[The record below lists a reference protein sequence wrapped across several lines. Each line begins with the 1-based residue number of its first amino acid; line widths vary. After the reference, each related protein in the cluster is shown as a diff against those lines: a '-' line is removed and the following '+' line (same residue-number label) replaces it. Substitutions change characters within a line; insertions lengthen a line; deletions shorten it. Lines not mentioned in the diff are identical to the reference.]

1 MSGPLAQAAQV
12 AAMVK
17 KVEDFQETAKTT
29 LESAKDVVHTFEEN
43 PGVSGALKGAV
54 RKELPLEVPGAEPKV
69 WPPTP
74 SPWYYLLYFLLLP
87 LAPAAMAIAGDT
99 NNALTRIAF
108 LTIVP
113 FGLFIGMFA
122 TINDYF
128 ITLANP
134 KSFFEKGTQRFPPFS
149 WCGMDPDS
157 NSPNITKPSKK
168 VACAP
173 PSVLAVMAG
182 TVGAMVGKLIEN
194 SPAVR
199 ALDGLAVSAAKTA
212 EAALGKAENA
222 IDAVNVKGAVAK
234 LTAAVPPVPAIPGG
248 EAMGAAS
255 SLAGGLQNPMGAAG
269 GLLPQMPQMPQMP
282 QVPQMPQ
289 MPQVPQMPQMPQA
302 PQMPQMPQGLGTQF
316 SEIRINPA
324 TGKPEGYG
332 TMVGGGQGQ
341 SQSSNQLTSF
351 DTLILTGLAALLGAS
366 AFLTAGRHAY
376 VAAYGPSDSP
386 PFAGRV

>member
-1 MSGPLAQAAQV
+1 MSGPLAQAAQA

-17 KVEDFQETAKTT
+17 KVEDFQKTAKAT
-29 LESAKDVVHTFEEN
+29 LESAKDTVHTFEEN
-43 PGVSGALKGAV
+43 PGVSTALKGAV
-54 RKELPLEVPGAEPKV
+54 STYLPLEIPGAEPKV

-113 FGLFIGMFA
+113 FGFFIGMLA
-122 TINDYF
+122 SINDYF
-128 ITLANP
+128 ITFANP
-134 KSFFEKGTQRFPPFS
+134 KAFFENGTQRFPPFS

-173 PSVLAVMAG
+173 PSIFAVMAG
-182 TVGAMVGKLIEN
+182 VIGSMIGKFIQN

-199 ALDGLAVSAAKTA
+199 ALDGIAVSAAKTA

-234 LTAAVPPVPAIPGG
+234 LTAAVPAVPAIPGG
-248 EAMGAAS
+248 EGMAAAGALAS
-255 SLAGGLQNPMGAAG
+255 NPMGAAG
-269 GLLPQMPQMPQMP
+269 GLLPQMPQMPG
-282 QVPQMPQ
+282 MPQ
-289 MPQVPQMPQMPQA
+289 MPLPQMQQPQM

-316 SEIRINPA
+316 SEIRMNPA
-324 TGKPEGYG
+324 TGKPAGYG
-332 TMVGGGQGQ
+332 TMVGGGGGEGQG
-341 SQSSNQLTSF
+341 QLTSF

-386 PFAGRV
+386 PFSGRV

>member
-1 MSGPLAQAAQV
+1 MSGPFAQAAQA
-12 AAMVK
+12 AAMVQK
-17 KVEDFQETAKTT
+17 AEQFQT
-29 LESAKDVVHTFEEN
+29 SAKSALEQAKGVVHTFEEK
-43 PGVSGALKGAV
+43 PGVSSALKGVV
-54 RKELPLEVPGAEPKV
+54 REALPLEVPGAEPKV

-113 FGLFIGMFA
+113 FGFFIGMLA

-134 KSFFEKGTQRFPPFS
+134 KSFFENGTQRFPPFS

-212 EAALGKAENA
+212 EAALGKATNA
-222 IDAVNVKGAVAK
+222 VDAVNVKGFVK
-234 LTAAVPPVPAIPGG
+234 SLSPEIPGAG
-248 EAMGAAS
+248 GLATAGALTS
-255 SLAGGLQNPMGAAG
+255 GLQNPMATVGALSGGIPNPMDAAGALTGGLQKPLSSG
-269 GLLPQMPQMPQMP
+269 GLL
-282 QVPQMPQ
+282 
-289 MPQVPQMPQMPQA
+289 
-302 PQMPQMPQGLGTQF
+302 PQGLGTQF
-316 SEIRINPA
+316 KEIRTDPKTGLPA
-324 TGKPEGYG
+324 GYG
-332 TMVGGGQGQ
+332 SMVGGGPSEGQGT
-341 SQSSNQLTSF
+341 NQLTSF
-351 DTLILTGLAALLGAS
+351 DTIILSGLAALLGAS

>member
-1 MSGPLAQAAQV
+1 MSGPLAQAAQA

-17 KVEDFQETAKTT
+17 KVEDFQKTAKAT
-29 LESAKDVVHTFEEN
+29 LESAKDTVHTFEEN
-43 PGVSGALKGAV
+43 PGVSTALKGAV
-54 RKELPLEVPGAEPKV
+54 STYLPLEIPGAEPKV

-113 FGLFIGMFA
+113 FGFFIGMLA
-122 TINDYF
+122 SINDYF
-128 ITLANP
+128 ITFANP
-134 KSFFEKGTQRFPPFS
+134 KAFFENGTQRFPPFS

-173 PSVLAVMAG
+173 PSIFAVMAG
-182 TVGAMVGKLIEN
+182 VIGSMIGKFIQN

-199 ALDGLAVSAAKTA
+199 ALDGIAVSAAKTA

-234 LTAAVPPVPAIPGG
+234 LTAAVPAVPAIPGG
-248 EAMGAAS
+248 EGMAAAGA
-255 SLAGGLQNPMGAAG
+255 LAGGLQNPMGAVG

-282 QVPQMPQ
+282 GMQPPQMPQ
-289 MPQVPQMPQMPQA
+289 PQMPQPQM

-316 SEIRINPA
+316 SEIRMNPA
-324 TGKPEGYG
+324 TGKPAGYG
-332 TMVGGGQGQ
+332 TMVGGGEGGGQG
-341 SQSSNQLTSF
+341 QLTSF